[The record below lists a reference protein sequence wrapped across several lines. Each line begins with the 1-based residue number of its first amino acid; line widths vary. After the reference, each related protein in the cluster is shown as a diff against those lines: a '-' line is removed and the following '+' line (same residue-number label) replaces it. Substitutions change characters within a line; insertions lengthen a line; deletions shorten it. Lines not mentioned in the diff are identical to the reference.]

1 VSSTPNDPNQP
12 GGYGNDPNQPGGY
25 GGAPSYGNSPAG
37 GNRSNPMAVVALVL
51 GILSILACLFW
62 FISAPLAIAAIVL
75 GVLGSRKAKAG
86 AGQGGLAKAGLITGI
101 IGLLL
106 SIAVAVATI
115 AGLNFLE
122 NSGCDAETMSQTEL
136 EQCLEDELT
145 S

>member
-1 VSSTPNDPNQP
+1 MSSTPNDPNQP

-25 GGAPSYGNSPAG
+25 GGAPSYGNGPTG

-62 FISAPLAIAAIVL
+62 FVSAPLAIAAIVL
-75 GVLGSRKAKAG
+75 GVIGGRKAKEG

-101 IGLLL
+101 IGLVLT
-106 SIAVAVATI
+106 IAVVAAAI
-115 AGLNFLE
+115 AGLSFLE
-122 NSGCDAETMSQTEL
+122 NSGCDAETMSQSEL
-136 EQCLEDELT
+136 EQCLTEELG